1 MATRIVLT
9 YTRPTADVSFL
20 PFSDELVELINI
32 YQSDGKISGYAVD
45 ESQENKLIYT
55 LTYADDTVKTEFR
68 NKAAVVN
75 YQDERDAHNHEN
87 GISST
92 LDEYFL

>member
-1 MATRIVLT
+1 MSLI
-9 YTRPTADVSFL
+9 
-20 PFSDELVELINI
+20 ELINNI